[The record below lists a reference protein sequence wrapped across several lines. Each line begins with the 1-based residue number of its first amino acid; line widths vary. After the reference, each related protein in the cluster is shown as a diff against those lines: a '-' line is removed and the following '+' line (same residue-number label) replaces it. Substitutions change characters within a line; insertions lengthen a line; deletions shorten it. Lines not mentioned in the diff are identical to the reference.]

1 METGLTRRDGNLR
14 DARDV
19 ASLPANL
26 HFPFH
31 VESETV
37 TVSSGSAVQSKKVL
51 RRAHPA
57 NRKMKV
63 KIFFR
68 ALRGSRIIKTERGLE
83 TAIQMMSQSVLRTL
97 ALASLPDQTSS

>member
-14 DARDV
+14 DTRDV
-19 ASLPANL
+19 ATLPANL

-37 TVSSGSAVQSKKVL
+37 TVSSGSAVQSTKVL

-63 KIFFR
+63 KKIFR
-68 ALRGSRIIKTERGLE
+68 ASRGLIDATPPPLC
-83 TAIQMMSQSVLRTL
+83 TAFGSGRTT
-97 ALASLPDQTSS
+97 QK